1 MIAKNFVPVMVYQ
14 DIEKEKT
21 APILKQYAIKAF
33 PTFVVTD
40 AEGVEQA
47 RKVGAPFSTPAE
59 AIAWFPKLHD
69 ALSNLGAYEA
79 AHKEKPEDVDAGL
92 KLAGAYH
99 TLDKTKEALALYETF
114 GAKLT
119 KDDKR
124 FVDVQLDRAKL
135 LLGTMGKDNQDEV
148 LARIVGIHD
157 TFVPDLVKAKD
168 ERAISPSILNA
179 RIKAA
184 QKKAADGRTE
194 LQALVKAFEKS
205 SRLTEIKFWSAQLAA
220 EAGDKEAAK
229 AELQAIV
236 DAGPA
241 DDSWVKNAQAALNR
255 MAKPQK

>member
-1 MIAKNFVPVMVYQ
+1 MVYQ

-21 APILKQYAIKAF
+21 APILKKYSIRAF
-33 PTFVVTD
+33 PTFVITD

-47 RKVGAPFSTPAE
+47 RKVGSPFSTPAE
-59 AIAWFPKLHD
+59 AIAWFPKLED
-69 ALSNLGAYEA
+69 ALTNLGAYEA

-92 KLAGAYH
+92 KLAGAYN
-99 TLDKTKEALALYETF
+99 TLDKTKEAAELYETF
-114 GAKLT
+114 GPKLA

-124 FVDVQLDRAKL
+124 FVDVQMDRAKL
-135 LLGTMGKDNQDEV
+135 LLGTITKENQDEV
-148 LARIVGIHD
+148 LAKIAEIHA
-157 TFVPDLVKAKD
+157 TFLPDLVKATD

-194 LQALVKAFEKS
+194 LQALAKAFEKS

-220 EAGDKEAAK
+220 EAGEKDAAK

-241 DDSWVKNAQAALNR
+241 DNSWVKNAKAALDRLNK
-255 MAKPQK
+255 ASN